1 MAVEIDIDNN
11 KVTLNNVATEETLKR
26 LVDKMEGSSSGSTGG
41 VAFKDAVA
49 QTNKM
54 AKGTK
59 KLNVELKGLTKSA
72 DDLAEELDDA
82 ADSAQGFGSKVG
94 NMANKVMGAAED
106 VVKFGA
112 STAGVGLSMKD
123 VGGAVDKFASAIP
136 YAGAALGAAGGAII
150 GHTANLADSF
160 DQLARTGANFSGNL
174 FDIERA
180 AASSYLNLEQFGGI
194 IRENS
199 ASLAVFGG
207 NAKLG
212 AKRFVDINVAMNE
225 TSRDRLR
232 MLGISAEESAEML
245 GEYITMQQR
254 NTQFQGMSVRQQSQ
268 AAANYSEEIT
278 KLATLT
284 GQDRKALA
292 EKMAREKQAAD
303 IELRLSEM
311 TAKGNTDTRNSLQ
324 LLKEKFGD
332 VPGAMDLVT
341 QGMRGFTVG
350 ATTEGNVLLQS
361 PMGQELNK
369 LGIAMRSGTV
379 TQEDVIKRMGSVY
392 EQQKGTMDGMR
403 DLGGFSPI
411 ADQMNQSVFALQGV
425 NQQYKVIMEKFGGDM
440 AAYSESLKPEVSDET
455 ATVKK
460 TQMVIEDLGK
470 TTRLGVN
477 KVAEGATASMQGVVD
492 KLKDLVDGVELDEE
506 TKKELKS
513 FKTNTQAASGAAAG
527 LAKAA
532 TKASRTL
539 GEIALKNAETIK
551 QVSKSL
557 TSTGASATSGVAKA
571 AVQNADEIAKAGG
584 STAGSVIKGAA
595 AGTASLGTKVASSL
609 LSKIPILGALATGGI
624 NYATSD
630 QDTEVGKIAEGVGS
644 GVGTFGGGLG
654 GAALGATIGTAI
666 LPVVGTAIGGIIGGI
681 GGSILGDKGGKGLGG
696 WLANKFGFEDGG
708 IIRQPTL
715 SMIGEGASDEAVV
728 PLANN
733 RSIPVD
739 IDMAPIANLTKSVEK
754 LVELQNMKADNTE
767 LVNELKKMNRQTGQ
781 IVKLQS

>member
-41 VAFKDAVA
+41 VAFKDAVE

-112 STAGVGLSMKD
+112 STAGVGLTMKD

-160 DQLARTGANFSGNL
+160 DQLSRTGANFSGNL

-180 AASSYLNLEQFGGI
+180 AAKSYLILEQFGGI

-254 NTQFQGMSVRQQSQ
+254 NTAFQGMSVRQQSQ

-284 GQDRKALA
+284 GQDRKQLA
-292 EKMAREKQAAD
+292 EKMSREKQAAD

-369 LGIAMRSGTV
+369 LGQQMRTGTL
-379 TQEDVIKRMGSVY
+379 TQEEVIKRMGSVY

-440 AAYSESLKPEVSDET
+440 VAYSESLKPDVSEET
-455 ATVKK
+455 KTVKK

-470 TTRLGVN
+470 TTRLGIN
-477 KVAEGATASMQGVVD
+477 KVAEGATASMSGVVTQ
-492 KLKDLVDGVELDEE
+492 LKNLVDGVELDED
-506 TKKELKS
+506 TKKELTN
-513 FKTNTQAASGAAAG
+513 FKTNTQAAAGAASG

-532 TKASRTL
+532 TKAATTL
-539 GEIALKNAETIK
+539 GEIAVKNAETVK
-551 QVSKSL
+551 QVAKAV
-557 TSTGASATSGVAKA
+557 TSTGSSATTGVAKA
-571 AVQNADEIAKAGG
+571 VTSNADEVAKTGG
-584 STAGSVIKGAA
+584 AVASAVKGTAAATGSVGSSIAA
-595 AGTASLGTKVASSL
+595 NL
-609 LSKIPILGALATGGI
+609 LKKIPILGALATGGI

-630 QDTEVGKIAEGVGS
+630 QDTQVGKVAEGVGS
-644 GVGTFGGGLG
+644 GLGSFGGGLG
-654 GAALGATIGTAI
+654 GAAAGAAIGTAI

-681 GGSILGDKGGKGLGG
+681 AGSLAGDKAGKGLGG
-696 WLANKFGFEDGG
+696 WFADKFGFEDGG

-754 LVELQNMKADNTE
+754 LVEMQNMKADNTE